1 MPRRT
6 ALGLDPNRVSL
17 LVAILEKRGGFRLF
31 DQDVYVNIAGG
42 LRVTETAIDLGV
54 AAALISSYTGRAVPS
69 GTVFFG
75 EMGLG
80 GEVRSVPKAGI
91 RLKEAERIGLKRAYV
106 PRKVAKELN
115 DLKGLELISIE
126 HVQELADKL

>member
-1 MPRRT
+1 M
-6 ALGLDPNRVSL
+6 L
-17 LVAILEKRGGFRLF
+17 FRS
-31 DQDVYVNIAGG
+31 
-42 LRVTETAIDLGV
+42 
-54 AAALISSYTGRAVPS
+54 ISSYTGRAVPS

-106 PRKVAKELN
+106 PRKIAKEVN
-115 DLKGLELISIE
+115 DVKNLELVPIDHI
-126 HVQELADKL
+126 QELADKL

>member
-1 MPRRT
+1 M
-6 ALGLDPNRVSL
+6 

-42 LRVTETAIDLGV
+42 LRVNETAIDLGV
-54 AAALISSYTGRAVPS
+54 AAALISSYTGKAVPT

-75 EMGLG
+75 ELGLG

-91 RLKEAERIGLKRAYV
+91 RAKEAERIGLKRAYV
-106 PRKVAKELN
+106 PSKVAKELS
-115 DLKGLELISIE
+115 DTKGIELIAID
-126 HVQELADKL
+126 HIQELADKL